1 MTYNF
6 DADRWYEREW
16 SALEARLR
24 AGTLSQE
31 AFEAA
36 SEEINRRYDEMV
48 KRLDGT
54 YRIPSTR
61 SQP

>member
-16 SALEARLR
+16 SVLKARR
-24 AGTLSQE
+24 QSGALSQE
-31 AFEAA
+31 DFEAA
-36 SEEINRRYDEMV
+36 SEALNRRYDEMV

-54 YRIPSTR
+54 YHIPSPGPR
-61 SQP
+61 P